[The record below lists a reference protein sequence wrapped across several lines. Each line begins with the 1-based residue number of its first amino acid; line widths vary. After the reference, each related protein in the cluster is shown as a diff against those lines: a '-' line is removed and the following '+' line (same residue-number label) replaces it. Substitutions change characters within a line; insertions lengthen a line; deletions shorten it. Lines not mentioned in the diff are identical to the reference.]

1 MAGSPF
7 GRYALISLLGR
18 GGMGEVWRAYDT
30 VTDRVVA
37 IKTLLAQYSD
47 DPKFQKRFRRE
58 AQTAARLNSPHVIP
72 IYDYGVI
79 EGRLYVSMRLIDG
92 RDLQAVLAEGPLQA
106 DRAVRIIEQVAK
118 ALHAAHDIGF
128 VHRDVKPSN
137 VLLDKDDFA
146 YLIDFGIARATD
158 DTRLTGTGNAIGTFQ
173 YMAPERMTDNTDDPR
188 ADIYALT
195 CVLYECLTGR
205 PPFAGSTTASLIYA
219 HLHAPPPQ
227 PSTTQPDVPATL
239 DAVIATGMAKE
250 PNHRYATTVE
260 LAAAAHHA
268 TTTPISRA
276 DVPAK
281 PIIPSAPNLAIPGGP
296 PNAAPARRVINSLPS
311 APPTNQPSTIPPPAR
326 RLGSTPPDPHRAS
339 PAKKARPNRSVFVLA
354 AVAAVVIVVV
364 VATLIIAKREDKP
377 TSATANPTGPFT
389 GTFSVVFGPLLP
401 TSGGEIA
408 AAATG
413 MYAIRSTCP
422 STGCVATAKL
432 TGPDPGKSLVLDQ
445 ISAQWVGVD
454 IIDKTSAPQSF
465 RTACPETATSE
476 LWEVLRLTPSPN
488 GTAFSG
494 DETII
499 DAHTGCQAK
508 RSVSLT
514 RIAVAEE
521 ASAPDPASQ
530 PPRTGSPADAL
541 HGRYRVTYNRGTGI
555 PAVHE
560 GPVLTSCLRAQARC
574 ISSLVSDPGGQTQV
588 LRWVDSKWLWNL
600 DYKVGCDLDEK
611 QVQLKASA
619 EFPLPDPPQ
628 NPITLLTGRGW
639 DTATGGTEC
648 DGQTGTTTTYQR
660 LGD

>member
-1 MAGSPF
+1 MEGSPF

-18 GGMGEVWRAYDT
+18 GGMGEVWRAHDT
-30 VTDRVVA
+30 VTDRMVA
-37 IKTLLAQYSD
+37 IKTVLAQYSD
-47 DPKFQKRFRRE
+47 DPKFQKRFLRE

-72 IYDYGVI
+72 IYDYGEI

-92 RDLQAVLAEGPLQA
+92 RDLQAVLAEGPLRA

-118 ALHAAHDIGF
+118 ALHAAHEIGL

-205 PPFAGSTTASLIYA
+205 PPFAGSTSANLMYA
-219 HLHAPPPQ
+219 HMHTPPPQ

-250 PNHRYATTVE
+250 PDHRYATTVE

-268 TTTPISRA
+268 TTTPIRRA

-281 PIIPSAPNLAIPGGP
+281 PRIPSPPNPAVPGGP
-296 PNAAPARRVINSLPS
+296 AKPAEARPTNYSLPS
-311 APPTNQPSTIPPPAR
+311 APPIDQASTIPAPAR
-326 RLGSTPPDPHRAS
+326 RRASTPPDLHRAS
-339 PAKKARPNRSVFVLA
+339 PAKKARPNRSGFVLTT
-354 AVAAVVIVVV
+354 VAAVVIVAVGV
-364 VATLIIAKREDKP
+364 TLILAKHEDKRE
-377 TSATANPTGPFT
+377 SVTASPTGPFT
-389 GTFSVVFGPLLP
+389 GTFSVVFGALLP

-413 MYAIRSTCP
+413 MYAVRSSCP

-432 TGPDPGKSLVLDQ
+432 SGPDPEKSLVLDQ
-445 ISAQWVGVD
+445 IGAQWVGVD

-465 RTACPETATSE
+465 RIACPETATSE
-476 LWEVLRLTPSPN
+476 LWEVLRLTPKPD

-494 DETII
+494 YETII
-499 DAHTGCQAK
+499 DASTGCQAK
-508 RSVSLT
+508 RSVSLA
-514 RIAVAEE
+514 RIAVVGE
-521 ASAPDPASQ
+521 ASVPDPASQ

-560 GPVLTSCLRAQARC
+560 GPVLTSCLRARARC
-574 ISSLVSDPGGQTQV
+574 ISSFVSDPAGQTQV
-588 LRWVDSKWLWNL
+588 LLWVDSKWSWNL
-600 DYKVGCDLDEK
+600 DYKVGCNLDDK

-648 DGQTGTTTTYQR
+648 DGHTATTTTYQR